1 MARRRKANFFAD
13 GFLLINKPE
22 GPTSHDVVARL
33 RGRFKPAKIGHA
45 GTLDPF
51 ASGLLILAF
60 NRSTRLID
68 LLGQGAK
75 TYRAVVSL
83 GAATDTGDPTG
94 EVISESPVP
103 ELDKERITEILQGMV
118 GQRMQAPP
126 AYSAAKHEGKPL
138 YAYARKGIN
147 IEKPPKRIEI
157 YSAGLLKLG
166 EKDLEFEV
174 SCSRG
179 TYIRPLG
186 EEIARALGTVG
197 HLTSLVR
204 TGSAPFGLDQAC
216 DLDKARSLTAEQLAG
231 EMLEISEA
239 LGMMGVG
246 NVTLDQD
253 SAWELRQGRILNRDL
268 FLAGSQGKV
277 AGKGEPF
284 MVHDPQGELV
294 AVLRWLGPL
303 DARPG
308 REYETIRVFPDNQ
321 AKDPAAQGKTPL
333 LHVE

>member
-1 MARRRKANFFAD
+1 
-13 GFLLINKPE
+13 
-22 GPTSHDVVARL
+22 
-33 RGRFKPAKIGHA
+33 
-45 GTLDPF
+45 
-51 ASGLLILAF
+51 
-60 NRSTRLID
+60 
-68 LLGQGAK
+68 
-75 TYRAVVSL
+75 
-83 GAATDTGDPTG
+83 
-94 EVISESPVP
+94 
-103 ELDKERITEILQGMV
+103 
-118 GQRMQAPP
+118 
-126 AYSAAKHEGKPL
+126 
-138 YAYARKGIN
+138 
-147 IEKPPKRIEI
+147 
-157 YSAGLLKLG
+157 
-166 EKDLEFEV
+166 
-174 SCSRG
+174 
-179 TYIRPLG
+179 
-186 EEIARALGTVG
+186 
-197 HLTSLVR
+197 
-204 TGSAPFGLDQAC
+204 
-216 DLDKARSLTAEQLAG
+216 
-231 EMLEISEA
+231 MLEISEA